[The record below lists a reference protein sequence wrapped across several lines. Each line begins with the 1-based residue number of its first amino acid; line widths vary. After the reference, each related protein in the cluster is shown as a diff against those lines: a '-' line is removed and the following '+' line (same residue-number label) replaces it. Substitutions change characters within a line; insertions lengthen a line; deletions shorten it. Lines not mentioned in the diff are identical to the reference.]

1 MEENIIARL
10 NLTEQEVLS
19 IVSEW
24 YQSGAYQDILQDEEG
39 SELCEIVQGIY
50 DNLKEE
56 QGEGGSVGSFSFKTN
71 KKHKPKDKYV
81 KCREFYTYDD
91 HEGTKFCV
99 VCGQADHLHKK

>member
-1 MEENIIARL
+1 MKENIIARL

-39 SELCEIVQGIY
+39 SELCEIIQGIY

-56 QGEGGSVGSFSFKTN
+56 QGEGGSVGTLKI
-71 KKHKPKDKYV
+71 K
-81 KCREFYTYDD
+81 R
-91 HEGTKFCV
+91 
-99 VCGQADHLHKK
+99 

>member
-39 SELCEIVQGIY
+39 TELCEIIQGIY
-50 DNLKEE
+50 DNLKEG
-56 QGEGGSVGSFSFKTN
+56 QGEGGSVGSLKI
-71 KKHKPKDKYV
+71 K
-81 KCREFYTYDD
+81 R
-91 HEGTKFCV
+91 
-99 VCGQADHLHKK
+99 